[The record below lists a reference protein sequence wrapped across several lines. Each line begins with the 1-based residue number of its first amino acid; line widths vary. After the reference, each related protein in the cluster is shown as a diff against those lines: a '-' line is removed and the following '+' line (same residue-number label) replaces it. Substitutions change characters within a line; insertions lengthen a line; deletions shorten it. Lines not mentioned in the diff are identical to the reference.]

1 MLIVARHTGDSVLR
15 MDTSILTGVA
25 QLFELP
31 VPVGHLRQLFVISI
45 FKYSHASSIDEDV
58 GAAAD
63 PLTSGLES
71 GLRVRIEGDLE
82 EV

>member
-1 MLIVARHTGDSVLR
+1 MKLCLVKFNKNRVGQTRRIYHHLGLITKY
-15 MDTSILTGVA
+15 
-25 QLFELP
+25 
-31 VPVGHLRQLFVISI
+31 LRQLFVISI

>member
-1 MLIVARHTGDSVLR
+1 MLIVAGHTGDSVPR

-31 VPVGHLRQLFVISI
+31 VAHLRQLFVISV

-63 PLTSGLES
+63 PLTSELES

>member
-31 VPVGHLRQLFVISI
+31 VGHLRQLFVISV
-45 FKYSHASSIDEDV
+45 FKYSHASSIEDV

-63 PLTSGLES
+63 PLTSELES